1 MITKFN
7 GLSII
12 LCCIGEVKCLS
23 DYIHAVAVV
32 VNAIKFINYC
42 LYIVHIYSDGGG
54 KFVIL
59 TLNKP
64 ATIDCTTPQHI
75 SQVQWLN
82 VANLNINTN
91 PFPGLKVVA
100 GRLNINNVTEM
111 LHNQIFQCEGYSN
124 NGNMRY
130 VQHYRVIVSSE
141 LLLCVYKINVY
152 ATCRHITYCIH
163 KGAIPDCMCITLG
176 CGMIEMKPN
185 TTT

>member
-1 MITKFN
+1 M
-7 GLSII
+7 
-12 LCCIGEVKCLS
+12 
-23 DYIHAVAVV
+23 
-32 VNAIKFINYC
+32 
-42 LYIVHIYSDGGG
+42 
-54 KFVIL
+54 IL

-82 VANLNINTN
+82 GANLNISTN
-91 PFPGLKVVA
+91 PFPGLRVVA

-141 LLLCVYKINVY
+141 LLLCVY
-152 ATCRHITYCIH
+152 ITSI
-163 KGAIPDCMCITLG
+163 KTL
-176 CGMIEMKPN
+176 CSKMTDM
-185 TTT
+185 